1 MRAFLHPNQAANL
14 VNYPAI
20 KGLNILHKLH
30 SNFYIHC
37 CFHFQRRFLYE
48 FGLIATILLGSVC
61 CQLWVAE
68 PPFANNAED
77 ISRHITLCTASSTS
91 TTFVAFGFYNH
102 PINWHSCTWLHL
114 AVYNFFCIISGI
126 FVYHSFTR
134 LCGVATD
141 DTVPHATAFILVSV
155 LLMKI
160 PSVGN
165 EGTDGNMVWSGRIC
179 CCLIPCT
186 ICSNVS

>member
-14 VNYPAI
+14 VSYPAI

-77 ISRHITLCTASSTS
+77 ISLHITLCTASSTS

-126 FVYHSFTR
+126 FCAPFLHTPLWGCYGWHCTPCNSFHSR
-134 LCGVATD
+134 VSS
-141 DTVPHATAFILVSV
+141 PHE
-155 LLMKI
+155 
-160 PSVGN
+160 N
-165 EGTDGNMVWSGRIC
+165 
-179 CCLIPCT
+179 T
-186 ICSNVS
+186 IRW